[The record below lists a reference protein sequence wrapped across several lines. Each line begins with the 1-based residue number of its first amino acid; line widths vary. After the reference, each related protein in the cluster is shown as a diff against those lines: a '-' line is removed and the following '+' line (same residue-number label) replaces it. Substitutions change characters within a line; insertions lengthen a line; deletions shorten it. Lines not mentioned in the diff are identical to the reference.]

1 MAGSRF
7 RAASLDRLGTKRYI
21 FSSDALFQPRRA
33 SIIVSAKPSRYFPSS
48 GNMANPNPSPK
59 TRFTSDSPARGRQK
73 GARDRLSAAFLT
85 ALANTFEELNDKG
98 DSKGLDA
105 LRKVRD
111 EDPAAYA
118 RVVAS
123 LLPKEVEIKRPL
135 DELSD
140 EDLAYLIA
148 TLKERVPAPAADDA
162 EPAGTTPTIN

>member
-1 MAGSRF
+1 M
-7 RAASLDRLGTKRYI
+7 
-21 FSSDALFQPRRA
+21 
-33 SIIVSAKPSRYFPSS
+33 
-48 GNMANPNPSPK
+48 
-59 TRFTSDSPARGRQK
+59 
-73 GARDRLSAAFLT
+73 
-85 ALANTFEELNDKG
+85 NDKG

-111 EDPAAYA
+111 ENPATYA

-123 LLPKEVEIKRPL
+123 LLPKEIEIKRPL
-135 DELSD
+135 DEVSD

>member
-1 MAGSRF
+1 
-7 RAASLDRLGTKRYI
+7 
-21 FSSDALFQPRRA
+21 
-33 SIIVSAKPSRYFPSS
+33 
-48 GNMANPNPSPK
+48 
-59 TRFTSDSPARGRQK
+59 
-73 GARDRLSAAFLT
+73 
-85 ALANTFEELNDKG
+85 LNDKG

-111 EDPAAYA
+111 ENPATYA

-123 LLPKEVEIKRPL
+123 LLPKEIEIKRPL

>member
-1 MAGSRF
+1 M
-7 RAASLDRLGTKRYI
+7 
-21 FSSDALFQPRRA
+21 
-33 SIIVSAKPSRYFPSS
+33 
-48 GNMANPNPSPK
+48 
-59 TRFTSDSPARGRQK
+59 
-73 GARDRLSAAFLT
+73 
-85 ALANTFEELNDKG
+85 NDKG

-111 EDPAAYA
+111 ENPATYA

-123 LLPKEVEIKRPL
+123 LLPKEIEIKRPL

>member
-1 MAGSRF
+1 
-7 RAASLDRLGTKRYI
+7 
-21 FSSDALFQPRRA
+21 
-33 SIIVSAKPSRYFPSS
+33 
-48 GNMANPNPSPK
+48 
-59 TRFTSDSPARGRQK
+59 
-73 GARDRLSAAFLT
+73 
-85 ALANTFEELNDKG
+85 LNDEG

-111 EDPAAYA
+111 EDPANYA

-123 LLPKEVEIKRPL
+123 LLPKEIEIKRPL

-148 TLKERVPAPAADDA
+148 TLKEIVPAPAADDA